1 MTEQD
6 VVNEEMYEE
15 EDDDLPMQ
23 YRRLTA
29 HLQTGSDFN
38 RRLAAYLTNHVA
50 MRSALDQAIT
60 NSYAQQY
67 PNAPQFAHNPQKMYP
82 SPMIPQ
88 NMMQQPAPQSYR
100 QSPYPMP
107 RSAGFRPQ
115 PHVRAASIAGPHEIP
130 GYSQSVSTSSPVEVA
145 DQNDLRRTSMP
156 APSTSPTASRTPQ
169 PLQPSPSR
177 STAQPST
184 SSFSVKQEPQQSKQM
199 QAPPVPQQSQQQ
211 PPPPPPQQ
219 QSQQLQQQPPSQ
231 QQFMDMNKHNE
242 YSSPFTTALPAEAQ
256 MFLGPVLDP
265 SDPFTSM
272 LMAGSENVSQPYY
285 SYNTGT
291 SAMKGHHFHP
301 SYDGMS
307 STLAPSAL
315 DMSPHFSYSGL
326 SSASSTS
333 TETLATP
340 ALAFGFEASG
350 IEFKTHNVTGPGSA
364 HGSGNVTPSIDNG
377 WDSFINDNSWVE
389 NVT

>member
-1 MTEQD
+1 
-6 VVNEEMYEE
+6 
-15 EDDDLPMQ
+15 MQ

-88 NMMQQPAPQSYR
+88 NMMQQSAPQSYR

-115 PHVRAASIAGPHEIP
+115 AHVRSASIAGPLETP
-130 GYSQSVSTSSPVEVA
+130 GYSQNVSTSSPVEVA
-145 DQNDLRRTSMP
+145 DSTEHRKTSMP
-156 APSTSPTASRTPQ
+156 APSTSPIPSRTPQ

-177 STAQPST
+177 STAQPATST
-184 SSFSVKQEPQQSKQM
+184 FSVKQEPQQPKQM
-199 QAPPVPQQSQQQ
+199 HAPPVPQQSQQV
-211 PPPPPPQQ
+211 PPSHPQH
-219 QSQQLQQQPPSQ
+219 SQQLQQQPMPQ
-231 QQFMDMNKHNE
+231 QQFTDMNKHNE
-242 YSSPFTTALPAEAQ
+242 YTSPFTTALPTEAQ

-272 LMAGSENVSQPYY
+272 LMAGSENIHQPYY
-285 SYNTGT
+285 NYNTGAST
-291 SAMKGHHFHP
+291 MKGHHFHP

-326 SSASSTS
+326 SSATS
-333 TETLATP
+333 DSLAAP
-340 ALAFGFEASG
+340 ALTFGFDASG
-350 IEFKTHNVTGPGSA
+350 LELKAHNVTGPGSS
-364 HGSGNVTPSIDNG
+364 HGSGTVTPGVDNG

-389 NVT
+389 NAT

>member
-1 MTEQD
+1 
-6 VVNEEMYEE
+6 MYEE

-29 HLQTGSDFN
+29 HLQNGSDFN

-67 PNAPQFAHNPQKMYP
+67 PNAPQFAHNPQKMCP

-88 NMMQQPAPQSYR
+88 NMMQQPTPQSYR
-100 QSPYPMP
+100 QSPYAIP

-115 PHVRAASIAGPHEIP
+115 PHVRSASIAGPREIP
-130 GYSQSVSTSSPVEVA
+130 GYSQNVSTSSPVEVA
-145 DQNDLRRTSMP
+145 DQIEHRRMSMP
-156 APSTSPTASRTPQ
+156 APSTSPVTSRPPQ
-169 PLQPSPSR
+169 PLQPSPPR
-177 STAQPST
+177 SAAQPAT
-184 SSFSVKQEPQQSKQM
+184 SSFSIKQEPQQSKQM
-199 QAPPVPQQSQQQ
+199 QAPPVPQQSQQSL
-211 PPPPPPQQ
+211 PPQQ
-219 QSQQLQQQPPSQ
+219 QQNQQLQQQPPPPP
-231 QQFMDMNKHNE
+231 QQFVDLSKHNE
-242 YSSPFTTALPAEAQ
+242 YTSPFTTALPTEAQ

-265 SDPFTSM
+265 NDPFTSM
-272 LMAGSENVSQPYY
+272 LMAGSENVPQPYY
-285 SYNTGT
+285 NYNTGAPT
-291 SAMKGHHFHP
+291 MKGHHFHP

-333 TETLATP
+333 SDSLATP
-340 ALAFGFEASG
+340 ALTFGFDASG
-350 IEFKTHNVTGPGSA
+350 PEFKAHTATGSGSA
-364 HGSGNVTPSIDNG
+364 QGSGTVTPGVDNG
-377 WDSFINDNSWVE
+377 WDSFINDNPWVE
-389 NVT
+389 NVS